1 MKRDHTYRVILENL
15 RHLEDLRSGSN
26 IVTISSPDDLEDKIV
41 TRRYSKEFKD
51 VISRYRERR
60 AEFEEKMD
68 ELSDRRARLV
78 NQLFPN

>member
-1 MKRDHTYRVILENL
+1 MKRNPTYRAILENL

-26 IVTISSPDDLEDKIV
+26 IVTISSPDDLKDEIV
-41 TRRYSKEFKD
+41 TRRHSKEFKD

-68 ELSDRRARLV
+68 KLSDRRARLV
-78 NQLFPN
+78 NQLFPS

>member
-1 MKRDHTYRVILENL
+1 MKRNPTYRAILENL

-26 IVTISSPDDLEDKIV
+26 IVTISSPDDLKDEIV
-41 TRRYSKEFKD
+41 TRRHSQEFKD

-68 ELSDRRARLV
+68 KLSDRRARLV
-78 NQLFPN
+78 NQLFPS

>member
-1 MKRDHTYRVILENL
+1 LENL